1 MTKVTVTDFYLHTGN
16 ENEENSKCQLNLH
29 VYIHSWNTRKSEFSG
44 KYNNSKFR
52 NTPKARKRVTVKD
65 TFSQISAAI
74 KNAEHSGKKKLRN
87 NKTPQNKLGLTLQKK
102 KPVISSQLPIGRR
115 YYDMLLWYTFRF
127 PGNETFLHISGHFLC
142 WPSIFMIRD
151 PTILSVKRKICNVEC
166 VLTTWIGHRVTSP
179 VWFTG
184 K

>member
-1 MTKVTVTDFYLHTGN
+1 MTDFYLHTGN

-74 KNAEHSGKKKLRN
+74 KNAEHSEKKSYGTIKLHRTN
-87 NKTPQNKLGLTLQKK
+87 WDLLCKKK
-102 KPVISSQLPIGRR
+102 KPR
-115 YYDMLLWYTFRF
+115 YKFSTAYRSTILWYAVMV
-127 PGNETFLHISGHFLC
+127 HISFSWKWNISTYFRAL
-142 WPSIFMIRD
+142 FMLTKYFHDSRSD
-151 PTILSVKRKICNVEC
+151 NFEC
-166 VLTTWIGHRVTSP
+166 Q
-179 VWFTG
+179 
-184 K
+184 KENM